1 MVGAPGVGKST
12 MVRWLLEPF
21 TRLPAVKSKSLPLVR
36 WEPLARNGQLVGGHL
51 GYTRGA
57 FSGTD
62 ALGMA
67 VNPQACRWMLE
78 SKTAGQ
84 LDFIVGEGARLANS
98 AFFTAARARA
108 DRVLLVQLRA
118 REETLDARCEVRG
131 SKQNE
136 SWRRGARTRAD
147 NALAAAVAH
156 HLRFGAQ
163 LQAFQSTLDQ
173 RLHLFK
179 IERLFDEVERACFR
193 RLDGACDRP
202 EPCDHDYF
210 GLRPDVFD
218 VAQDLKAVYVR
229 KL

>member
-1 MVGAPGVGKST
+1 MPGVAEVLAAPDLVAASARAAAVRLLYVVGAPGVGKST

-147 NALAAAVAH
+147 NALAAAVA
-156 HLRFGAQ
+156 LGLEAVILDADSRTP
-163 LQAFQSTLDQ
+163 QSLAAEVAT
-173 RLHLFK
+173 
-179 IERLFDEVERACFR
+179 LFD
-193 RLDGACDRP
+193 L
-202 EPCDHDYF
+202 
-210 GLRPDVFD
+210 
-218 VAQDLKAVYVR
+218 
-229 KL
+229 

>member
-118 REETLDARCEVRG
+118 REETLDARCAGLEAERELAAGG
-131 SKQNE
+131 SDPGRQ
-136 SWRRGARTRAD
+136 RAGCGGRVGARSCDLGRGQPHP
-147 NALAAAVAH
+147 AVA
-156 HLRFGAQ
+156 RG
-163 LQAFQSTLDQ
+163 
-173 RLHLFK
+173 
-179 IERLFDEVERACFR
+179 
-193 RLDGACDRP
+193 
-202 EPCDHDYF
+202 
-210 GLRPDVFD
+210 
-218 VAQDLKAVYVR
+218 
-229 KL
+229 